1 MYELDM
7 EATGKKLRELV
18 ESAGY
23 SVRNLRDELETVS
36 LQAIYKWYNGLSLPS
51 VDHLYAIS
59 QITGV
64 DIDDILVPYNNEVQ
78 RLLRD
83 SKEMTSDAVV
93 RLSHF
98 DWEAKHLVEYANTFS
113 EKAKKVV

>member
-64 DIDDILVPYNNEVQ
+64 AIDDILVSKNNEMR
-78 RLLRD
+78 RLLEK
-83 SKEMTSDAVV
+83 SKERISKGVV
-93 RLSHF
+93 CLDHF
-98 DWEAKHLVEYANTFS
+98 KQEAKYLMEYAYLFS
-113 EKAKKVV
+113 GKAKKAV